1 LSIVANKISS
11 VRGVVSR
18 QKTREISTQST
29 YAITPLRN
37 MLILR
42 GEMKAMTQPRL
53 YSLSGDVAIA
63 IENSNE
69 VVEVDNYLQD

>member
-1 LSIVANKISS
+1 
-11 VRGVVSR
+11 
-18 QKTREISTQST
+18 
-29 YAITPLRN
+29 

-42 GEMKAMTQPRL
+42 GEMKVMTQPRL

-63 IENSNE
+63 IDNSNE

>member
-1 LSIVANKISS
+1 LSIVANKTLS

-29 YAITPLRN
+29 YAITPRRN

-42 GEMKAMTQPRL
+42 GEMKVMTQPRL

-63 IENSNE
+63 IDNSNE